1 MSLADLEH
9 AAFLL
14 RDHLGADTGPA
25 TDCRGDST
33 GPEMTSVWTTVVE
46 LVLNRRSRS
55 TQTSVPEDS
64 ALIDATACASLSTLE
79 LAALLEKSR
88 LSTRLAA
95 PLAALAR
102 WWVDN
107 VSVIDPEDASDG
119 DGRDQ
124 PPWEARRK
132 QASRSL
138 DTVRGVSR
146 ELGERI
152 RLFALGEPVTPVS
165 RAAQRV
171 FCRHG
176 WLDLQ
181 SEYDDWQST
190 LSRWA
195 ESYSLDRRQITQW
208 LDELGSRWCGP
219 KPKCDECPLKELLP
233 RGGPYELDGE

>member
-9 AAFLL
+9 AAILL
-14 RDHLGADTGPA
+14 RDHLGADTGSA
-25 TDCRGDST
+25 IDCRGDST
-33 GPEMTSVWTTVVE
+33 GPDMTSVWTIVVE

-55 TQTSVPEDS
+55 TQTPVPENS
-64 ALIDATACASLSTLE
+64 PLSEAAACSKLSTLE

-102 WWVDN
+102 WWADT
-107 VSVIDPEDASDG
+107 VSVPDPDDASVG
-119 DGRDQ
+119 DRRDQ
-124 PPWEARRK
+124 LPWEVRRK
-132 QASRSL
+132 RASRSL
-138 DTVRGVSR
+138 ETVRGVSR

-152 RLFALGEPVTPVS
+152 RLFALGEPVVPVS

-195 ESYSLDRRQITQW
+195 ESCDLDRRQITLW

-219 KPKCDECPLKELLP
+219 KPKCDECPLNDLLP
-233 RGGPYELDGE
+233 RGGPYELNGE